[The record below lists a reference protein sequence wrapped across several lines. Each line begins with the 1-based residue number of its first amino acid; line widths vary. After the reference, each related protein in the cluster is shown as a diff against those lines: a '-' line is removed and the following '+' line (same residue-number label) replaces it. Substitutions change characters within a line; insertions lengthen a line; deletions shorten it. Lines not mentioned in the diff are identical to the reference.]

1 MINYSFG
8 INGIGGGG
16 ASPIPDITANIVEGV
31 DFIQDVTGKIIYNVL
46 VLDALGNKMDINWQI
61 VGNNL
66 VIQSLVSIPN
76 AIIRII
82 TK

>member
-8 INGIGGGG
+8 INSTSGGGT
-16 ASPIPDITANIVEGV
+16 SPLPDISANIVEGV

-46 VLDALGNKMDINWQI
+46 VLDDLGNKMDINWQI
-61 VGNNL
+61 VGANL
-66 VIQSLVSIPN
+66 IIQSLINIPN
-76 AIIRII
+76 AVIRII